1 MSEDETPTTT
11 PTSIDAQVLFGP
23 KLMVRTMQRFMR
35 ALPSNPRCKIC
46 YSPFGGIGG
55 KIVGIAGFKPSRK
68 NPLFCRGCFE
78 EAPVGGQEMDIGVL
92 FADVRG
98 FTTMSE
104 TTPAEELAT
113 LLNRF
118 YAAAMDSLVHRSAI
132 IDKMV
137 GDQVMALFIPWFVES
152 PITKMCDAADDL
164 LKAIGFGGKDEPW
177 LPLGIGMDFGR
188 AFVGNVGVGEVKD
201 FTAIGDVV
209 NTAAR
214 LQSQATAGQI
224 VMSDRVFEAVADRY
238 PDAKRA
244 ELDLKGK
251 SEPVVAHIVD
261 TTRIP
266 SPA

>member
-1 MSEDETPTTT
+1 MPDPK
-11 PTSIDAQVLFGP
+11 PPNSIDAKVLFGP
-23 KLMVRTMQRFMR
+23 KFLVRTLQRLMR

-46 YSPFGGIGG
+46 YSPFAGVGG
-55 KIVGIAGFKPSRK
+55 KIVGVAGFKPSRK
-68 NPLFCRGCFE
+68 NPEFCQGCFE
-78 EAPVGGQEMDIGVL
+78 KAPLGGEEMDIGVM

-104 TTPAEELAT
+104 TVPPEDMAT

-118 YAAAMDSLVHRSAI
+118 YGAAMDSLVHRSAV

-137 GDQVMALFIPWFVES
+137 GDEVMALFIPWFVES
-152 PITKMCDAADDL
+152 PIERMCDAADDL
-164 LKAIGFGGKDEPW
+164 LKAVGFGGDGEPW

-214 LQSQATAGQI
+214 LQAEATAGQML
-224 VMSDRVFEAVADRY
+224 MSQRVFEAVADRY
-238 PDAKRA
+238 PNAPRA
-244 ELDLKGK
+244 ELQLKGK
-251 SEPVVAHIVD
+251 ADPVVAHIVD
-261 TTRIP
+261 TARIA